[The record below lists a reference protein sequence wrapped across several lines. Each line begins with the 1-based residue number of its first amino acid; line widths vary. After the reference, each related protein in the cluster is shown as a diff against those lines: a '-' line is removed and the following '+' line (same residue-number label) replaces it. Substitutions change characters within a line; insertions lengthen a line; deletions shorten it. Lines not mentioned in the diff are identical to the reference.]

1 MRELS
6 IDNLEFNSYMLMILV
21 TEKKKLVASG

>member
-21 TEKKKLVASG
+21 TKKKKLVASD